1 MLVPMSN
8 ETPKRTMRTEKSDHS
23 TRVKIDDIAPVH
35 ATSRLSRFLALKLT
49 LIGCSL
55 GAVGF
60 PLWLVGIDYPS
71 LVDVQFAAIVGAVFG
86 GVAGLALWTTGSDR
100 RPHFLVI
107 ACVWA
112 AVSVT
117 PLTMIFCRAGS
128 GDSVSAGIARWDG

>member
-1 MLVPMSN
+1 M
-8 ETPKRTMRTEKSDHS
+8 K
-23 TRVKIDDIAPVH
+23 
-35 ATSRLSRFLALKLT
+35 TSRLSRLPALKLT

-60 PLWLVGIDYPS
+60 PLWLVCLGYPS

-86 GVAGLALWTTGSDR
+86 GVAGLAVWTTRSDR

-112 AVSVT
+112 ALFVT

-128 GDSVSAGIARWDG
+128 GDSVSAGIASGLDNTVSFLFVVLPSSIALGAFIGVVIRFCRS